1 MSRSGIVVVGLK
13 DDENKS
19 KEALREC
26 LVMVFLILF
35 SLGFIG
41 MV

>member
-13 DDENKS
+13 DDENKC
-19 KEALREC
+19 KEALRER

>member
-19 KEALREC
+19 KEALRER